1 MLANTPIVMKRTHQ
15 MGSYDYLFQPN
26 GIKCFTDRSKAVLL
40 LWIFYVFSVLC
51 LLCLCA
57 CLFIYLYMYGLKL
70 DLDYVFF
77 SLFNIVFDI
86 FVVAG
91 DGAADSVHILFS
103 LSFKVKP
110 D

>member
-1 MLANTPIVMKRTHQ
+1 
-15 MGSYDYLFQPN
+15 
-26 GIKCFTDRSKAVLL
+26 
-40 LWIFYVFSVLC
+40 
-51 LLCLCA
+51 
-57 CLFIYLYMYGLKL
+57 MYGLKL

-110 D
+110 DWFVLQLFAPMPPPHLRG